1 MAVVYSRELDGEK
14 LEFGTSG
21 YTMDNVFVLY
31 DRMTDSIWYPLGDG
45 AMDAVAG
52 ELKGT
57 SIPLLAEPSPLRL
70 GDWLEQHPDSKV
82 LLPTAHSITVP
93 QIRKRSDGG

>member
-1 MAVVYSRELDGEK
+1 MVYSRELDGEI

-31 DRMTDSIWYPLGDG
+31 DRMTDSVLYPLGNG
-45 AMDAVAG
+45 TMDAVAG
-52 ELKGT
+52 QRKGT

-70 GDWLEQHPDSKV
+70 EDWLKQHPDSKV
-82 LLPTAHSITVP
+82 LLPSPKFKTVP
-93 QIRKRSDGG
+93 SIPRAK